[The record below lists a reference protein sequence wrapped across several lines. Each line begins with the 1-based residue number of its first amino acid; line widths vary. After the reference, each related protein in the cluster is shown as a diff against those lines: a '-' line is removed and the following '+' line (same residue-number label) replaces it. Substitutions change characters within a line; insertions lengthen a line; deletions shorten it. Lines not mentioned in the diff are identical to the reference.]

1 MFDKLVY
8 KLLDKIVEW
17 CGRYKEYKIRKTL
30 PKSIYDEKAKNE
42 GLKKWVDEQEK
53 SYK

>member
-1 MFDKLVY
+1 MFDRIIHKI
-8 KLLDKIVEW
+8 LDTIISW
-17 CGRYKEYKIRKTL
+17 CERYKEYKIRKTL
-30 PKSIYDEKAKNE
+30 PKSIYDEKTKNE